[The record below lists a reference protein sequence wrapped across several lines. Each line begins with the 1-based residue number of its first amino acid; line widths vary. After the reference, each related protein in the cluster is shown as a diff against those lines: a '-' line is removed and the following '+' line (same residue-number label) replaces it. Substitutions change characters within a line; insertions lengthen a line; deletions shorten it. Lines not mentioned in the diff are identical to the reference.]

1 MNNIVIIG
9 AGQLGSRHLQAL
21 TLVKTK
27 LSISLID
34 PSVDSINTALVIFN
48 GLNTENNHS
57 IETINT
63 INELELKKIDVA
75 IVATNSLVRRKV
87 IEELSAK
94 CEIKYLVL
102 EKFLF
107 PKTEDYKVIE
117 ILLESKK
124 IKAWVNCPRRMFDFY
139 KELKKEIKEISIIS
153 FSGSSWGLGSNGI
166 HMLDLIAY
174 LTDEFEFHLNSE
186 FLDETIIKSKR
197 EGYIEF
203 TGQFTGSTKSKN
215 HSFTIASYKEE
226 GIPFVMSVTSGEKS
240 FIVSEVTKKQI
251 TFSNKSGFQAE
262 EKTITIPFQSQLT
275 NIIVEELLN
284 SGNCELTSYK
294 ESSDIHLQ
302 YLNMLLNFMGQNTTN
317 KTGSCLIT

>member
-1 MNNIVIIG
+1 MS
-9 AGQLGSRHLQAL
+9 AGVLLLASGEKGSRVAGSTTRIMMH
-21 TLVKTK
+21 
-27 LSISLID
+27 SISNLMYGNIFE
-34 PSVDSINTALVIFN
+34 IENTYEEMVTMQKMMVKCLS
-48 GLNTENNHS
+48 E
-57 IETINT
+57 ETKMT
-63 INELELKKIDVA
+63 
-75 IVATNSLVRRKV
+75 
-87 IEELSAK
+87 
-94 CEIKYLVL
+94 
-102 EKFLF
+102 
-107 PKTEDYKVIE
+107 
-117 ILLESKK
+117 
-124 IKAWVNCPRRMFDFY
+124 
-139 KELKKEIKEISIIS
+139 KKEIKEISIIS

>member
-9 AGQLGSRHLQAL
+9 AGKLGSRHLQAL
-21 TLVKTK
+21 ALVKTK

-34 PSVDSINTALVIFN
+34 PSVDSINKALVIFN
-48 GLNTENNHS
+48 GSNTENNHS
-57 IETINT
+57 IETFNT
-63 INELELKKIDVA
+63 INELELKKIDIA
-75 IVATNSLVRRKV
+75 IVATNSLIRRKV
-87 IEELSAK
+87 IEELSVK
-94 CEIKYLVL
+94 CEIKYLFL

-124 IKAWVNCPRRMFDFY
+124 IKTWVNCPRRMFNFY
-139 KELKKEIKEISIIS
+139 KDLKKEIKEKSIIS
-153 FSGSSWGLGSNGI
+153 LSGSSWGLGSNGI

-174 LTDEFEFHLNSE
+174 LTNEFEFQLNSE
-186 FLDETIIKSKR
+186 LLDETIIKSKR

-215 HSFTIASYKEE
+215 HSFTIASYKDE

-240 FIVSEVTKKQI
+240 FIVSEGTKKQI
-251 TFSNKSGFQAE
+251 TFSNKSGFQAK

-284 SGNCELTSYK
+284 SGNCELTSFK

-317 KTGSCLIT
+317 KTDTCLIT